1 MIEPNQTPNILDS
14 DKADLRKSIRNA
26 LGAISPERIQSLSSC
41 IAQRL
46 AEHPIWQNSSGVLTF
61 APLAREPDLSA
72 LMQEGRLL
80 KKTIALLRTSSLPA
94 GYEPCLV
101 SDWVNDLRAGAFGIL
116 EPKEKCE
123 LAQWN
128 QLDLALIPGV
138 AFDQFGRRLGKGKG
152 FYDRV
157 LVPFN
162 GLKIGVC
169 FDEQIVEP
177 SLIPMETHDIH
188 MDWILTPSML
198 MEVNA
203 RT

>member
-1 MIEPNQTPNILDS
+1 MIESYQTPVILNS
-14 DKADLRKSIRNA
+14 DKADLRKSIQNT
-26 LGAISPERIQSLSSC
+26 LGDISPERIQSLSSR
-41 IAQRL
+41 IAQLL
-46 AEHPIWQNSSGVLTF
+46 AEHPIWKNSFGVLTF
-61 APLAREPDLSA
+61 APLAKEPDLSG

-101 SDWVNDLRAGAFGIL
+101 SDWVNDLRTGAFGIL
-116 EPKEKCE
+116 EPNEKCE

-157 LVPFN
+157 LVPFK

-169 FDEQIVEP
+169 FDEQMVEP
-177 SLIPMETHDIH
+177 SLIPMEPHDIH

-203 RT
+203 

>member
-1 MIEPNQTPNILDS
+1 MAKGLVEN
-14 DKADLRKSIRNA
+14 
-26 LGAISPERIQSLSSC
+26 
-41 IAQRL
+41 
-46 AEHPIWQNSSGVLTF
+46 PIWKNSSGVLTF
-61 APLAREPDLSA
+61 APLAKEPDLSA
-72 LMQEGRLL
+72 LMQEGHHLQ
-80 KKTIALLRTSSLPA
+80 KVIALLRTSSKSA
-94 GYEPCLV
+94 GYEPCLI
-101 SDWVNDLRAGAFGIL
+101 SNWTRDLQPGAFGIL
-116 EPKEKCE
+116 EPNGKCE

-169 FDEQIVEP
+169 FDEQIIEP
-177 SLIPMETHDIH
+177 SLIPMESHDIH

-203 RT
+203 

>member
-1 MIEPNQTPNILDS
+1 MIESYQTPVILNS
-14 DKADLRKSIRNA
+14 DKADLRKSIQNT
-26 LGAISPERIQSLSSC
+26 LGDISPERIQSLSSC
-41 IAQRL
+41 MAQRL
-46 AEHPIWQNSSGVLTF
+46 AEHPIWKNSSGVLIF
-61 APLAREPDLSA
+61 APLTKEPDLSA

-101 SDWVNDLRAGAFGIL
+101 SDWGNDLRTGAFGIL
-116 EPKEKCE
+116 EPNEKCE

-157 LVPFN
+157 LIPFR

-169 FDEQIVEP
+169 FDEQIVKP
-177 SLIPMETHDIH
+177 PLIPMEPHDIH

-203 RT
+203 

>member
-1 MIEPNQTPNILDS
+1 M
-14 DKADLRKSIRNA
+14 
-26 LGAISPERIQSLSSC
+26 
-41 IAQRL
+41 AQHL
-46 AEHPIWQNSSGVLTF
+46 AEHWIWQNSAGVLTF
-61 APLAREPDLSA
+61 APLAKEPDLSA
-72 LMQEGRLL
+72 LMQQGQFLEKR
-80 KKTIALLRTSSLPA
+80 IALLRTSSLPA

-101 SDWVNDLRAGAFGIL
+101 SDWANDLRAGAFGIL

-169 FDEQIVEP
+169 FDEQIVNP
-177 SLIPMETHDIH
+177 PLIPMETHDIH
-188 MDWILTPSML
+188 MDWILTPSKL

-203 RT
+203 

>member
-1 MIEPNQTPNILDS
+1 LIESYQTPVILNS
-14 DKADLRKSIRNA
+14 DKADLRKSIQNT
-26 LGAISPERIQSLSSC
+26 LGDIRPERIQSLSSRM
-41 IAQRL
+41 AQLL
-46 AEHPIWQNSSGVLTF
+46 AEHPIWKNSFGVLTF
-61 APLAREPDLSA
+61 APLAKEPDLSG

-80 KKTIALLRTSSLPA
+80 EKTIALLRTSSLPA

-101 SDWVNDLRAGAFGIL
+101 SDWGNDLRTGAFGIL
-116 EPKEKCE
+116 EPNEKCE

-157 LVPFN
+157 LVPFK

-169 FDEQIVEP
+169 FDEQMVKP
-177 SLIPMETHDIH
+177 SLIPMEPHDIH

-203 RT
+203 

>member
-1 MIEPNQTPNILDS
+1 MIESYQTPVILNS
-14 DKADLRKSIRNA
+14 DKADLRKSIQNT
-26 LGAISPERIQSLSSC
+26 LGYIRPERIQSLSSRM
-41 IAQRL
+41 AQLL
-46 AEHPIWQNSSGVLTF
+46 AEHPIWKNSFGVLTF
-61 APLAREPDLSA
+61 APLAKEPDLSG

-80 KKTIALLRTSSLPA
+80 EKTIALLRTSSLPA

-101 SDWVNDLRAGAFGIL
+101 SDWGNDLRTGAFGIL
-116 EPKEKCE
+116 EPNEKCE

-157 LVPFN
+157 LVPFK

-169 FDEQIVEP
+169 FDEQMVKP
-177 SLIPMETHDIH
+177 SLIPMEPHDIH

-203 RT
+203 

>member
-1 MIEPNQTPNILDS
+1 MDSDS
-14 DKADLRKSIRNA
+14 DKADLRKSIRTA
-26 LGAISPERIQSLSSC
+26 LGAISSESIQSLSSC
-41 IAQRL
+41 MAQRL
-46 AEHPIWQNSSGVLTF
+46 AEHPIWKNSFGVLAF
-61 APLAREPDLSA
+61 APLAKEPDLSG
-72 LMQEGRLL
+72 LMHEGRLL
-80 KKTIALLRTSSLPA
+80 EKTIALLRTSSLPA
-94 GYEPCLV
+94 GYEPCV
-101 SDWVNDLRAGAFGIL
+101 ISDWVNDLRTGAFGIL
-116 EPKEKCE
+116 EPNEKCE

-157 LVPFN
+157 LVPFK

-169 FDEQIVEP
+169 FDEQMVTP
-177 SLIPMETHDIH
+177 SLIPMEPHDIH

-203 RT
+203 